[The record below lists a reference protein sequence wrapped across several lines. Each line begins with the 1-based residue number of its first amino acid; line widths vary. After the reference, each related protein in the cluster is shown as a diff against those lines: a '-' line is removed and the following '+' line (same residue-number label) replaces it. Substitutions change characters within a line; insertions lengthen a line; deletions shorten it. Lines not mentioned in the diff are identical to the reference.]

1 MEGKY
6 WKRRIETVVEEYKR
20 WRAFFM
26 EKVQIIAIIVVTD
39 QIENF
44 EAFFI
49 SFTFS
54 QLRQSDRPGL
64 TVSVFLHS
72 MVWSKILQYT
82 FVYQHVYTMGNGLK
96 SELYSNIWVDSFS
109 VWAYFSI
116 KHENIRMCVSFL

>member
-72 MVWSKILQYT
+72 MV
-82 FVYQHVYTMGNGLK
+82 
-96 SELYSNIWVDSFS
+96 
-109 VWAYFSI
+109 
-116 KHENIRMCVSFL
+116 